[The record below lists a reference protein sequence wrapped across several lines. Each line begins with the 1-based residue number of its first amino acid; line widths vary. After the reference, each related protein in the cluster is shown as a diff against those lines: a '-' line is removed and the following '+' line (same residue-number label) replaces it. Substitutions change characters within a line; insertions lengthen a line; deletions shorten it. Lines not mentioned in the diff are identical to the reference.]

1 MPGGLASGS
10 LDWTSA
16 DHIGREERHMTD
28 DELMEIIAALNE
40 SNKALL
46 MDLIDR
52 LLSEQIRQEQKPA

>member
-1 MPGGLASGS
+1 MPGGRASTS
-10 LDWTSA
+10 LVWMSA
-16 DHIGREERHMTD
+16 DHIGREERQMTD

-52 LLSEQIRQEQKPA
+52 LLSEQIRQEKTPA

>member
-1 MPGGLASGS
+1 
-10 LDWTSA
+10 
-16 DHIGREERHMTD
+16 MTD

-52 LLSEQIRQEQKPA
+52 LLSEQIRQEQTPA